1 MIMEHIFGPVLSRRL
16 GFSLGVDLVPF
27 KTCSLDCIYCQVGR
41 TTHKTIERRDYISLE
56 SVVSELKDAL
66 KQNQKIDYVTLSGS
80 GEPTLNIDLGRIITA
95 IKEITD
101 IPVAVLTNG
110 TLLHL
115 ESVRN
120 ELMAADLV
128 VPSLDAASQ
137 EIFCEIN
144 QPHPD
149 LSVTQMISG
158 LKSFRK
164 VFPGKMWLEVMMV
177 KGLNDIPE
185 EIERL
190 KSVIAS
196 IDFDKIQLNTTVRP
210 AGDKVIEPVNN
221 EDLNKIKEL
230 LGEQCEVVTGF
241 KENQNTIET
250 DIPEKIINII
260 RRRPLNLSEISDS
273 LGIPKERTTKYVY
286 LLERQGRIESI
297 TYGSDLYYQLKR

>member
-1 MIMEHIFGPVLSRRL
+1 MEHIFGPVLSRRL

-95 IKEITD
+95 IKEIID

-190 KSVIAS
+190 KSVISS

-210 AGDKVIEPVNN
+210 AGDKVIEPVKN
-221 EDLNKIKEL
+221 EDLKKIKEL

-250 DIPEKIINII
+250 DIPGKIINII

-297 TYGSDLYYQLKR
+297 TYGSESYYQLKRQ

>member
-66 KQNQKIDYVTLSGS
+66 KQNQKIDYITLSGS

-115 ESVRN
+115 ESVRD

-149 LSVTQMISG
+149 LNVTQMISG

-164 VFPGKMWLEVMMV
+164 VFPGKIWLEVMMV

-190 KSVIAS
+190 KSVISS

-221 EDLNKIKEL
+221 EDLNKIKGL
-230 LGEQCEVVTGF
+230 LGEQCEIVAGF

-273 LGIPKERTTKYVY
+273 LGIPKGRTTKYVY

-297 TYGSDLYYQLKR
+297 TYGSESYYQLKR

>member
-1 MIMEHIFGPVLSRRL
+1 MEHIFGPVLSRRL

-66 KQNQKIDYVTLSGS
+66 KQNQKIDYITLSGS

-115 ESVRN
+115 ESVRD

-149 LSVTQMISG
+149 LNVTQMISG

-164 VFPGKMWLEVMMV
+164 VFPGKMWLEVMIV

-185 EIERL
+185 EIEKL
-190 KSVIAS
+190 KSVISS

-210 AGDKVIEPVNN
+210 AGDKVIEPVKN
-221 EDLNKIKEL
+221 EDLNKIKGL
-230 LGEQCEVVTGF
+230 LGEQCEIVAGF

-250 DIPEKIINII
+250 DIPGKIINII

-273 LGIPKERTTKYVY
+273 LGIPKGRTTKYVY

-297 TYGSDLYYQLKR
+297 TYGSESYYQLKR

>member
-1 MIMEHIFGPVLSRRL
+1 MEHIFGPVLSRRL

-115 ESVRN
+115 ESVRD

-149 LSVTQMISG
+149 LNVTQMISG

-185 EIERL
+185 EIEKL
-190 KSVIAS
+190 KSVISS

-210 AGDKVIEPVNN
+210 AGDKVIEPVKN

-230 LGEQCEVVTGF
+230 LGEQCEVVAGF

-250 DIPEKIINII
+250 DIPGKIINII
-260 RRRPLNLSEISDS
+260 RRRPLDLSEISDS
-273 LGIPKERTTKYVY
+273 LGIPQERTTKYV
-286 LLERQGRIESI
+286 
-297 TYGSDLYYQLKR
+297 